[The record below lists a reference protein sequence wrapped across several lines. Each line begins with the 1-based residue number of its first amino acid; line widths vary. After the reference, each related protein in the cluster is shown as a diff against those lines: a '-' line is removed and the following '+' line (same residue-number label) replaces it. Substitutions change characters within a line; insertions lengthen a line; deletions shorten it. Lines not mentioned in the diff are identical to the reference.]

1 MLRMSTRRRRS
12 CLGPYL
18 CGVKQKDSE
27 IGKIPQMAPSS
38 QSTQPQAQQDKVSL
52 KELKSKGKWAAWIT
66 IFSYVYGDLT
76 VASQLPPD
84 SRQDS
89 WLLMK
94 SSLPGLVVSLIYIAI
109 VTWWGPLYMSNR
121 QPVKGLKPIMISYN
135 AFQVVFSAW
144 IFYEG
149 GMSGWFGS
157 YKLVCQTCDFSD
169 NPQAIRM
176 LNIAYWYYISKFI
189 DFIDTLF
196 FVMHKKYEHISVLHV
211 CHHALMATSLW
222 FGLRYQPG
230 GHITLMGF
238 LNSFVHT
245 VMYLYYLLAAL
256 GPRVRPYLWWKKYLT
271 TLQMVQFTLIFF
283 HALLPAFVECEIP
296 TAFFRWLCVVAA
308 MFFVLFSNF
317 YIKAYR
323 RHRKEQEEISTE
335 VTKHLTKMC
344 FIGAPLPNSVHSG
357 GVDNMAGAVPK
368 KMPNDDVE
376 DSMGTGASKDAPN
389 LRLRSGVGQ

>member
-189 DFIDTLF
+189 DFIDT
-196 FVMHKKYEHISVLHV
+196 
-211 CHHALMATSLW
+211 
-222 FGLRYQPG
+222 
-230 GHITLMGF
+230 
-238 LNSFVHT
+238 
-245 VMYLYYLLAAL
+245 
-256 GPRVRPYLWWKKYLT
+256 
-271 TLQMVQFTLIFF
+271 
-283 HALLPAFVECEIP
+283 PAFVECEIP